1 FLGVL
6 SALQGGQGAETKD
19 RETVQKATEKKVA
32 PKAAADATA
41 AAAQAFEKVSKELYP
56 KAKQEGNLII
66 YSVWDVEHLRAIT
79 DAFMKKYPGIKAT
92 YWQDR
97 KSTRLNSSHGSISY
111 AVFCLKKKNKCSA
124 AKNRNF

>member
-1 FLGVL
+1 MRMTKKNLTIGAVVFLGVL

-19 RETVQKATEKKVA
+19 KETVQKATEKKVA

-92 YWQDR
+92 Y
-97 KSTRLNSSHGSISY
+97 
-111 AVFCLKKKNKCSA
+111 
-124 AKNRNF
+124 